1 MLFKLFHALTP
12 NRGWG
17 EPPKFPEEYQE
28 VAEVEA
34 ENQEDVFTMTN
45 HDEWHKED
53 GVKVCV
59 DSVRPTNVHDVV
71 VGRGKNYL
79 CQRVGWSII

>member
-17 EPPKFPEEYQE
+17 EPPKFPEEYQK
-28 VAEVEA
+28 VAEIEA
-34 ENQEDVFTMTN
+34 NNQEDVFKMTN
-45 HDEWHKED
+45 HDEWDMEE
-53 GVKVCV
+53 GIKVCV

-71 VGRGKNYL
+71 VSPNKTYL
-79 CQRVGWSII
+79 CERIGWSTI